1 MQIYLVHGDEEAQN
15 VLAGKIGEEFN
26 IPVDIPM
33 RGDVYEVSDYRISK
47 VGELKSP
54 NEYKFIRLELL
65 QKLENL
71 RDELDDMTTYLN
83 ADLKKE
89 TTDEE
94 IAKKMERLSELE
106 KQIVEVI
113 K

>member
-1 MQIYLVHGDEEAQN
+1 
-15 VLAGKIGEEFN
+15 
-26 IPVDIPM
+26 M